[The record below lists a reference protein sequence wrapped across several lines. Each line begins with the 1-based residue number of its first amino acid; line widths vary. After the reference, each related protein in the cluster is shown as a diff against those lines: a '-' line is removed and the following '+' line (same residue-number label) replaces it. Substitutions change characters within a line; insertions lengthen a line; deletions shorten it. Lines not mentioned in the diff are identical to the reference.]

1 MTGLFHFFLS
11 IWSLGL
17 LALAGFLL
25 VEVLAS
31 FQRREHDRGSL
42 DRGPVSVI
50 MPAHNEAAGI
60 ERSIAEVRKQ
70 LRDNDELIVVAD
82 NCSDATAAVARR
94 AGAVVL
100 ERNDRT
106 LRGKGFALQFALD
119 HLKAAPPAVVAFV
132 DADCRLSDGLIDRI
146 ARVAL
151 AEKQPVQA
159 LYMMEASAEAGVK
172 GRVSAFAWAFMN
184 KVRQSGLDYVAG
196 VTRLTGSGMAMP
208 WTLASTLNVASGEIV
223 EDLALTITLTE
234 QGAPPLLLQDVVVTS
249 ELPSNE
255 DAATKQHARWEH
267 GSLRIALSKAG
278 PLFLQSM
285 LKADWRSAML
295 AVDIAIPPLTLFL
308 AVIGGSL
315 GLAFLTGL
323 FGHWA
328 AFQFAFLATIAAGS
342 AVFLGWFGHGREIL
356 PESDFKGVVDYALS
370 KAGVYGAEAR
380 QSTKSWT
387 RTDRGGD

>member
-1 MTGLFHFFLS
+1 MIGLFHLLLA
-11 IWSLGL
+11 IWSFGL
-17 LALAGFLL
+17 LVLSGFLL
-25 VEVLAS
+25 LEVLSS
-31 FQRREHDRGSL
+31 FQRREHERGSP

-60 ERSIAEVRKQ
+60 ARSIAEVKKQ
-70 LRDNDELIVVAD
+70 LRKRDELVVVAD
-82 NCSDATAAVARR
+82 NCTDDTAAIAKG
-94 AGAVVL
+94 AAAVVL
-100 ERNDRT
+100 ERNDMTR
-106 LRGKGFALQFALD
+106 RGKGYALQFALD
-119 HLKAAPPAVVAFV
+119 HLQTDPPAAVAFV

-146 ARVAL
+146 ARVAI

-159 LYMMEASAEAGVK
+159 LYMMETPDEAGVK

-184 KVRQSGLDYVAG
+184 KARQSGLDYVAG

-234 QGAPPLLLQDVVVTS
+234 LGAPPLLLQDVVVTS
-249 ELPSNE
+249 DLPSS
-255 DAATKQHARWEH
+255 DAAATKQHARWEH
-267 GSLRIALSKAG
+267 GSLRLALSKAG
-278 PLFLQSM
+278 PLLFRSVY
-285 LKADWRSAML
+285 KGDWRAAML
-295 AVDIAIPPLTLFL
+295 ALDIAIPPLTLFL
-308 AVIGGSL
+308 AVIGGTL

-323 FGHWA
+323 FGHWP

-356 PESDFKGVVDYALS
+356 PASDFRGVVEYALS
-370 KAGVYGAEAR
+370 KVGVYGAEAR

-387 RTDRGGD
+387 RTDRGSD